1 MSKEPQRAESWR
13 NRIVGDDTCDPSQ
26 LLANPYNWRIH
37 PHEQE
42 LALRGILDE
51 VGWVQNI
58 IVNKRTGHV
67 VDGHL
72 RVATAI
78 SKGEKAVPVLYVDLT
93 EDEEKKVLLTIDP
106 VGAMAVMD
114 ADKFKELL
122 AEVEFASED
131 ARKSIDAAAEDAG
144 VELGEPETDTD
155 AEPQID
161 RAAELNKKWKVKAG
175 DLWRIGEH
183 RLLCGDSTKREDV
196 ERVMGGENSD
206 LCFTSPPYALGKSV
220 ALSGNKTMAS
230 KGNAYGDHDDNPSE
244 WDALMR
250 GWFDCSRD
258 FVSDVWVINVQPL
271 AGNKRQLLRFIADHA
286 DRLVDIATWDKGHS
300 APPMASGVMAS
311 RFEWMVIFSSKEDA
325 TRSIPLSSWRG
336 TVQSVYTA
344 PPQRNNEY
352 SESHAATMP
361 IHVPVWVFQTLCDKS
376 KRIFDPFLGSGT
388 TMVACENLKRKCRG
402 IEISPDYCAVILER
416 MATAFPQ
423 LKAERIK

>member
-13 NRIVGDDTCDPSQ
+13 NRIVGEDTCDPSQ

-51 VGWVQNI
+51 VGWVQRV

-78 SKGEKAVPVLYVDLT
+78 SKGETAVPVLYVDLT

-144 VELGEPETDTD
+144 VELGEPETEAD

-161 RAAELNKKWKVKAG
+161 RAAELNKKWQVKAG

-196 ERVMGGENSD
+196 ERVMGGEKAGSVVCD
-206 LCFTSPPYALGKSV
+206 PPFG
-220 ALSGNKTMAS
+220 MA
-230 KGNAYGDHDDNPSE
+230 
-244 WDALMR
+244 
-250 GWFDCSRD
+250 
-258 FVSDVWVINVQPL
+258 FVSNHRNVKHNPI
-271 AGNKRQLLRFIADHA
+271 AGD
-286 DRLVDIATWDKGHS
+286 D
-300 APPMASGVMAS
+300 
-311 RFEWMVIFSSKEDA
+311 DA
-325 TRSIPLSSWRG
+325 TLLVLACGLDVEHSRYVFCRWDNI
-336 TVQSVYTA
+336 Y
-344 PPQRNNEY
+344 
-352 SESHAATMP
+352 
-361 IHVPVWVFQTLCDKS
+361 HVPKPKSLITWAKNNWSMGDLEHEHARQTECILFYPCKS
-376 KRIFDPFLGSGT
+376 HSWPINRPTDLVNHARTQNELHPTEKPVSLLAEVVGWTGGVILDPFLGSGP